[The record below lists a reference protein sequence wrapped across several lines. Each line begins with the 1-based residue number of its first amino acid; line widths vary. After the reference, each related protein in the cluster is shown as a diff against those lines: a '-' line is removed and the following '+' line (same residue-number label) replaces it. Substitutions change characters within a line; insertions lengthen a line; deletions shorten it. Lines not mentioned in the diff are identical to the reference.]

1 MIFEESVGKWAEN
14 KPERWGSGLFVG
26 IMNFLAN
33 QSMVQ
38 SFP

>member
-1 MIFEESVGKWAEN
+1 MGKKQA
-14 KPERWGSGLFVG
+14 KVVGSGLFVG

-33 QSMVQ
+33 QSMAQ